1 MNRLILTLLVVSIF
15 PCAPALD
22 GKWMLKFQN
31 SNCNSTVTSSI
42 ERNATDMMP
51 LSVSTDCP
59 PWYYISEDG
68 NVCVAG
74 KSVDNT
80 VTINPTTMQ
89 ASIYHFSCMTKDNNS
104 NVTVLGGCMYSAI
117 HDVWDVIPLP
127 CNVSEL
133 EDYMC
138 AGLNREGQLCGRCKK
153 GFAPAVYSYSLQCV
167 QCKSHYLNWVK
178 YAAVAFGP
186 LTVLFLLMTL
196 CHISPSS
203 PYLHGLVLFS
213 QAITLPSFMRLSLL
227 YNGTASTVSIT
238 VLYIV
243 LSFFGVWNLDFFRLL
258 YTPFCLYPH
267 MTVIQSLALDYLIAF
282 YPLFLLLLV
291 YTTIKLYSRN
301 CKPIVYLWKLIRP
314 MVQLCKSYLNIET
327 SLIQSFA
334 TVFFLSS
341 MKIQSVSFDLLVPT
355 TIYYN
360 HGSPRTKLFLYL
372 AGDIEYFGSEH
383 LPYGIF
389 AICVLTTFVL
399 FPILLLFFY
408 PCVFFQRLLNKL
420 HCNSLALKTFMDAYQ
435 GMYKD
440 GTNNTRDYRYFSGVF
455 FILRT
460 TAIVILASMNSYY
473 FYNILCL
480 ICIGVTVSIAIF
492 HPQKSHL
499 AYSMDCLFTSALA
512 VFSLLSIPQLEHP
525 DKTVI
530 TSQFLIVTLGVT
542 ILIFY
547 VIYLVVILLVWKVKL
562 PQRLLRWIQQKY
574 RNTQLHP
581 YSECSVLT

>member
-1 MNRLILTLLVVSIF
+1 MNLLLRIVALASVSF
-15 PCAPALD
+15 QFALALD
-22 GKWMLKFQN
+22 NKWIAKVEG
-31 SNCNSTVTSSI
+31 SNCNSTFPSSI
-42 ERNATDMMP
+42 ERNTTDMMP

-68 NVCVAG
+68 NGCVAG
-74 KSVDNT
+74 KSVDNA

-89 ASIYHFSCMTKDNNS
+89 ASIKHFSCMTKDNNS
-104 NVTVLGGCMYSAI
+104 NVTVLGGCMYSALNRG
-117 HDVWDVIPLP
+117 WDVIPLP

-186 LTVLFLLMTL
+186 LTVVFLLVTL

-203 PYLHGLVLFS
+203 LYLHGLVLFS
-213 QAITLPSFMRLSLL
+213 QTVTLPSHMRIIWLN
-227 YNGTASTVSIT
+227 NGTG
-238 VLYIV
+238 
-243 LSFFGVWNLDFFRLL
+243 LSFLDMWNLQFFRIL

-267 MTVIQSLALDYLIAF
+267 MTIMQSLALNYVIAF
-282 YPLFLLLLV
+282 YPPFLLLLV

-301 CKPIVYLWKLIRP
+301 CKPIVYLWKFIRP
-314 MVQLCKSYLNIET
+314 IVQLCKSYLNIET

-334 TVFFLSS
+334 TVLFLSS

-360 HGSPRTKLFLYL
+360 HGSPPTKIFLYL
-372 AGDIEYFGSEH
+372 AGDIEYFGSKH
-383 LPYGIF
+383 LPYGIL

-399 FPILLLFFY
+399 FPILLLFLY
-408 PCVFFQRLLNKL
+408 PCAFFQRLLSKL

-435 GMYKD
+435 GTYKD

-460 TAIVILASMNSYY
+460 TVIVILASMNSYY
-473 FYNILCL
+473 FYNLLCL
-480 ICIGVTVSIAIF
+480 IFIGVTVSIAIF
-492 HPQKSHL
+492 HPQKSHIS
-499 AYSMDCLFTSALA
+499 YTMDCLFTSALA
-512 VFSLLSIPQLEHP
+512 AVGLLSIPQLQHP
-525 DKTVI
+525 NETEIIPQRISVI
-530 TSQFLIVTLGVT
+530 LL
-542 ILIFY
+542 LIFLLFY
-547 VIYLVVILLVWKVKL
+547 VFYLVIILLVWKVKL
-562 PQRLLRWIQQKY
+562 PQRLLPWVQQKY
-574 RNTQLHP
+574 RTQLNLN
-581 YSECSVLT
+581 SEYALLT

>member
-1 MNRLILTLLVVSIF
+1 
-15 PCAPALD
+15 
-22 GKWMLKFQN
+22 
-31 SNCNSTVTSSI
+31 
-42 ERNATDMMP
+42 MP

-68 NVCVAG
+68 NGCVAG

-80 VTINPTTMQ
+80 VIINPTTMQ

-104 NVTVLGGCMYSAI
+104 NVTVLGGCVYSAI
-117 HDVWDVIPLP
+117 HDVWGVIPLP

-153 GFAPAVYSYSLQCV
+153 GFAPAVYSYCPQCE

-186 LTVLFLLMTL
+186 LTLLFLLVTL

-213 QAITLPSFMRLSLL
+213 QAMTLPSFMRIYCMNCHGHENVCIAVFVLLSIS
-227 YNGTASTVSIT
+227 NI
-238 VLYIV
+238 
-243 LSFFGVWNLDFFRLL
+243 WNLDFFRIF
-258 YTPFCLYPH
+258 YAPFCVSPN
-267 MTVIQSLALDYLIAF
+267 MTIVESLALDYLIAF

-301 CKPIVYLWKLIRP
+301 CKPIVYLWKLIQP
-314 MVQLCKSYLNIET
+314 MVQLYKNYLNIET

-383 LPYGIF
+383 FPYGIF

-399 FPILLLFFY
+399 FPLLLLFLY
-408 PCVFFQRLLNKL
+408 PCTCFQRLLNKL
-420 HCNSLALKTFMDAYQ
+420 NCNSLALKTFMDAYQ

-455 FILRT
+455 FICRT
-460 TAIVILASMNSYY
+460 AMIIIVASISSYFFLY
-473 FYNILCL
+473 LLCL
-480 ICIGVTVSIAIF
+480 LFIGLTVSIAIF
-492 HPQKSHL
+492 RPQKSRL
-499 AYSMDCLFTSALA
+499 CYTMDCLFTSALA
-512 VFSLLSIPQLEHP
+512 VFCLLCTIHEPDNNRVIRISKYVAFILGTIFPQL
-525 DKTVI
+525 
-530 TSQFLIVTLGVT
+530 FM
-542 ILIFY
+542 FC
-547 VIYLVVILLVWKVKL
+547 LVLMWFVWKVRL
-562 PQRLLRWIQQKY
+562 PQRLVQWSRRDYI
-574 RNTQLHP
+574 QLHFNC
-581 YSECSVLT
+581 E

>member
-1 MNRLILTLLVVSIF
+1 MNLLLMIVVLASASF
-15 PCAPALD
+15 PCALAMD
-22 GKWMLKFQN
+22 GKWIAKVEN
-31 SNCNSTVTSSI
+31 SNCNSTFARSI
-42 ERNATDMMP
+42 ERNVSDAMP

-68 NVCVAG
+68 NGCVAG

-80 VTINPTTMQ
+80 VIINPTTMQ
-89 ASIYHFSCMTKDNNS
+89 TSINHFSCMTKDNNS

-117 HDVWDVIPLP
+117 HGEWGVIPLP

-138 AGLNREGQLCGRCKK
+138 ASLNREGQLCGRCKK
-153 GFAPAVYSYSLQCV
+153 GFAPAVYSYSLQCE

-186 LTVLFLLMTL
+186 LTLLFLLVTL

-213 QAITLPSFMRLSLL
+213 QAMTLPSFMRIYCMKCHGHENICIAVFVLLSIS
-227 YNGTASTVSIT
+227 NI
-238 VLYIV
+238 
-243 LSFFGVWNLDFFRLL
+243 WNLDFFRIF
-258 YTPFCLYPH
+258 YAPFCVSPN
-267 MTVIQSLALDYLIAF
+267 MTIVESLALDYLIAF

-314 MVQLCKSYLNIET
+314 MVQLCKNYLNIET

-341 MKIQSVSFDLLVPT
+341 LKIQSVSFDLLVPT

-383 LPYGIF
+383 FPYGIF

-399 FPILLLFFY
+399 FPILLLFLY
-408 PCVFFQRLLNKL
+408 PCTCFQRLLNKL
-420 HCNSLALKTFMDAYQ
+420 NFNSLRLALKTFMDAYQ

-455 FILRT
+455 FICRT
-460 TAIVILASMNSYY
+460 TMIIIVASISSYFFLY
-473 FYNILCL
+473 LLCL
-480 ICIGVTVSIAIF
+480 LFIGLSVSIAIF
-492 HPQKSHL
+492 RPQKSRL
-499 AYSMDCLFTSALA
+499 CYTMDCLFTSALA
-512 VFSLLSIPQLEHP
+512 VFCLLCTIHQP
-525 DKTVI
+525 DHNRVI
-530 TSQFLIVTLGVT
+530 IISKHVAIILGT
-542 ILIFY
+542 IFPPLF
-547 VIYLVVILLVWKVKL
+547 VFCLVLMWFVWKVRL
-562 PQRLLRWIQQKY
+562 PQRLVQWRQ
-574 RNTQLHP
+574 RNYIQLHFNC
-581 YSECSVLT
+581 E